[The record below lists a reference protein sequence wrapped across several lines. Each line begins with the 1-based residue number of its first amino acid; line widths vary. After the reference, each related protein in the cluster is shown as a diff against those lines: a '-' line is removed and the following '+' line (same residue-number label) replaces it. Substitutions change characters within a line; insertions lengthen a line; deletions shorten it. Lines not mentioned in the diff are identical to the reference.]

1 MWRLLFDEDFNSRIA
16 RGLHRL
22 LPDVDIETV
31 VGAGLSGASDAEVL
45 AWAAAHDRLLLSHD
59 RATIPRHAYDRVRRG
74 AAMAGVII
82 VNKRSSVGNA
92 VSELA
97 LVLACC
103 GPHELVGRVLHVPF

>member
-22 LPDVDIETV
+22 LPNVDIETV

-45 AWAAAHDRLLLSHD
+45 AWAAAHD